1 MPPIL
6 KQIWAN
12 VYLRFILIALGIY
25 VLYRLL
31 VLTEAV
37 WISFLIAF
45 LLAYLL
51 DPLVSLIARRSN
63 RALGVLAIFVCL
75 LGFLGLLW
83 LLGIQIGAQISTF
96 SSKLPNLMDTVQ
108 DLPYRISRLIDP
120 SFGSVFERVYV
131 TLESLAQRVINGV
144 LPALA
149 NFSSGQGGLAQSV
162 IGLVGGVT
170 RIVITLVL
178 SVYLLYSFPRYTRS
192 FLRALPHR
200 DRPTVETLVT
210 YAGRSVGG
218 YIRAQLLIA
227 VIVGFL
233 TFIGFI
239 LVGIPLAPALGLLAG
254 LGNLVPF
261 LGPILTAIPA
271 IFLGLLIGG
280 NHALWAALVLVA
292 VNQFDGHV
300 LSPLIFSRTVNLDPV
315 TVIVAIVLGDTLF
328 GLVGAIIAVPIAVFL
343 KVLFNEYYLDS
354 GWYKRPGA
362 PSEKED
368 DKVEG

>member
-12 VYLRFILIALGIY
+12 VYLRFILIALGVY
-25 VLYRLL
+25 LLYRLL
-31 VLTEAV
+31 VLTEPV
-37 WISFLIAF
+37 WISFLVAF

-51 DPLVSLIARRSN
+51 DPLVSLVAKRSN
-63 RALGVLAIFVCL
+63 RAVGVLAIVACL
-75 LGFLGLLW
+75 LVFLGLLW

-96 SSKLPNLMDTVQ
+96 STQLPNFMETVQ
-108 DLPYRISRLIDP
+108 DLPYRISRWIDP

-131 TLESLAQRVINGV
+131 TLQSFAQRVTSSV
-144 LPALA
+144 LPALE
-149 NFSSGQGGLAQSV
+149 NFSSGQGGLTRSA

-178 SVYLLYSFPRYTRS
+178 SAYLLYNFPRYTRS

-200 DRPTVETLVT
+200 HRPFVETLVT

-227 VIVGFL
+227 AIVGFL
-233 TFIGFI
+233 TFIGLS

-261 LGPILTAIPA
+261 LGPILTAIPTL
-271 IFLGLLIGG
+271 FLGLLVGG
-280 NHALWAALVLVA
+280 NHVLWALLVLVA
-292 VNQFDGHV
+292 VNQLDGHV
-300 LSPLIFSRTVNLDPV
+300 LSPLIFSRTVELDPV

-328 GLVGAIIAVPIAVFL
+328 GLVGAIIAVPVAVFL
-343 KVLFNEYYLDS
+343 KVLFSEYYVNS
-354 GWYKRPGA
+354 GWYKRPGSPPKA
-362 PSEKED
+362 
-368 DKVEG
+368 